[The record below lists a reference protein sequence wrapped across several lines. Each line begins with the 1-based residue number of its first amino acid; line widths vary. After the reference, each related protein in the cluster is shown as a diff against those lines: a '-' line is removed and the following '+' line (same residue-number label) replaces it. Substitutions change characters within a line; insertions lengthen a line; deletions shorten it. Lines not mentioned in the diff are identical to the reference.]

1 MQVTSYASF
10 VVDSVFWRK
19 LHCRDW
25 SVSELL
31 LVRNSFKVQTLL
43 LASSKN
49 YVRSYPFES
58 TATPCLL
65 SWFQASS
72 SRDTRKRKKN
82 RRKKDQIF
90 WKDLGVHRHEINTTH
105 SCTLALGVR
114 PLGMNGV
121 WTAVL
126 AASEKSKYLHWIH
139 IRTWANQ
146 IRDLFFRSRTNKPL
160 FRGWFEVMYRSMYCI
175 SWIKYFSQAKIN

>member
-72 SRDTRKRKKN
+72 SRDTRKKKKN
-82 RRKKDQIF
+82 RRKKYQIY
-90 WKDLGVHRHEINTTH
+90 WKDLGVHRHKINTTH
-105 SCTLALGVR
+105 SCTLALRVR
-114 PLGMNGV
+114 PLGMNVV
-121 WTAVL
+121 WTANLGRIWKIEILTLDPHPTAFPWSVWSDVSIHVL
-126 AASEKSKYLHWIH
+126 Y
-139 IRTWANQ
+139 
-146 IRDLFFRSRTNKPL
+146 
-160 FRGWFEVMYRSMYCI
+160 
-175 SWIKYFSQAKIN
+175 